1 VIEVVLTHA
10 VRTPIGRF
18 GGALAA
24 LPAVELG
31 AAAIR
36 GLLATAGLEP
46 ASVEEVALGHARQAG
61 CGPNP
66 ARQAAVKAG
75 VPHET
80 PAFTLNMACAS
91 GLKAVIAAADAI
103 RLGRARIAVAGGMES
118 MSQVPFLLPRFRDGY
133 RLGHG
138 EVLDAM
144 YKDGFACP
152 LAQMIMGETADKLAA
167 QEGIDRAAQDEYA
180 ARSQQRCEVARKAGL
195 FQGEIVPVALSGKKG
210 ETTKFEQDEH
220 PRDGV
225 TAQSLAKLAPV
236 FDPARGTVTAG
247 NASGIT
253 DGAAALLLM
262 SREEAQRRGYEPLAI
277 LRETTEVGVDPT
289 IMGIGPVPAIRKL
302 LALSGRA
309 LGDYGRVEINEAF
322 AGQVLACQKHL
333 AIDEERLNPLGG
345 SIALGHPI
353 GCTGARIAVT
363 LLHEMRRAGIRRG
376 IASLC
381 VSGGMGI
388 AAAFERP

>member
-1 VIEVVLTHA
+1 MIEVALTHA

-24 LPAVELG
+24 LPAVDLG

-36 GLLATAGLEP
+36 GLLASAGLDP
-46 ASVEEVALGHARQAG
+46 ARVDEVALGHARQAG

-66 ARQAAVKAG
+66 ARQAAYRAG
-75 VPHET
+75 LPQET
-80 PAFTLNMACAS
+80 PAATINMACAS
-91 GLKAVIAAADAI
+91 GLKALLVAADAI
-103 RLGRARIAVAGGMES
+103 RLGRATIAVAGGMES

-152 LAQMIMGETADKLAA
+152 LAQMIMGETADRLAA
-167 QEGIDRAAQDEYA
+167 EEGIDRAAQDAYA

-195 FQGEIVPVALSGKKG
+195 FQGEIAPIEVAGKKG
-210 ETTKFEQDEH
+210 EKLRLELDEH

-225 TAQSLAKLAPV
+225 TAQSLSKLAPV
-236 FDPARGTVTAG
+236 FDPVHGTVTAG

-262 SREEAQRRGYEPLAI
+262 SRAEAERLGYEPLAL
-277 LRETTEVGVDPT
+277 LRESTEVGVDPK
-289 IMGIGPVPAIRKL
+289 IMGIGPVPAIRRL
-302 LALSGRA
+302 LERSGRA
-309 LGDYGRVEINEAF
+309 LEAYGRVEINEAF

-333 AIDEERLNPLGG
+333 RIDEERLNPLGG

-353 GCTGARIAVT
+353 GCTGARITVT
-363 LLHEMRRAGIRRG
+363 LLHEMRRAGVRHG

-388 AAAFERP
+388 AAAFERS

>member
-1 VIEVVLTHA
+1 VIEVALTHA

-24 LPAVELG
+24 LPAVDLG
-31 AAAIR
+31 AVAIR
-36 GLLATAGLEP
+36 GLLASAGLDP
-46 ASVEEVALGHARQAG
+46 ARVDEVALGHARQAG

-66 ARQAAVKAG
+66 ARQAAYRAG
-75 VPHET
+75 LPQET
-80 PAFTLNMACAS
+80 PAATINMACAS
-91 GLKAVIAAADAI
+91 GLKALLVAADAI
-103 RLGRARIAVAGGMES
+103 RLGRATIAVAGGMES

-133 RLGHG
+133 RLGHA

-152 LAQMIMGETADKLAA
+152 LAQMIMGETADRLAA
-167 QEGIDRAAQDEYA
+167 EEGIDRAAQDTYA

-195 FQGEIVPVALSGKKG
+195 FQGEIVPVELAGKKG
-210 ETTKFEQDEH
+210 EQLRFELDEH

-262 SREEAQRRGYEPLAI
+262 SRAEAERLGFEPLAL
-277 LRETTEVGVDPT
+277 LRESTEVGVDPK
-289 IMGIGPVPAIRKL
+289 IMGIGPVPAIRRL
-302 LALSGRA
+302 LERTGRA
-309 LGDYGRVEINEAF
+309 LDEYGRVEINEAF

-333 AIDEERLNPLGG
+333 RIDEERLNPLGG

-353 GCTGARIAVT
+353 GCTGARITVT
-363 LLHEMRRAGIRRG
+363 LLHEMRRAGARHG

-388 AAAFERP
+388 AAAFERS

>member
-1 VIEVVLTHA
+1 
-10 VRTPIGRF
+10 
-18 GGALAA
+18 
-24 LPAVELG
+24 
-31 AAAIR
+31 
-36 GLLATAGLEP
+36 
-46 ASVEEVALGHARQAG
+46 
-61 CGPNP
+61 
-66 ARQAAVKAG
+66 
-75 VPHET
+75 
-80 PAFTLNMACAS
+80 MACAS
-91 GLKAVIAAADAI
+91 GLKALLVAADAI
-103 RLGRARIAVAGGMES
+103 RLGRATIAVAGGMES

-133 RLGHG
+133 RLGHA

-152 LAQMIMGETADKLAA
+152 LAQMIMGETADRLAA
-167 QEGIDRAAQDEYA
+167 EEGIDRAAQDTYA

-195 FQGEIVPVALSGKKG
+195 FQGEIVPVELAGKKG
-210 ETTKFEQDEH
+210 EQLRFELDEH

-262 SREEAQRRGYEPLAI
+262 SRAEAERLGFEPLAL
-277 LRETTEVGVDPT
+277 LRESTEVGVDPK
-289 IMGIGPVPAIRKL
+289 IMGIGPVPAIRRL
-302 LALSGRA
+302 LERTGRA
-309 LGDYGRVEINEAF
+309 LDEYGRVEINEAF

-333 AIDEERLNPLGG
+333 RIDEERLNPLGG

-353 GCTGARIAVT
+353 GCTGARITVT
-363 LLHEMRRAGIRRG
+363 LLHEMRRAGARHG

-388 AAAFERP
+388 AAAFERS